1 MLAVNDCE
9 GAIEFYKKAF
19 NATEVGERYP
29 YEGKIGHAEL
39 NIAGALVMLAD
50 EFPEYNTTPM
60 RLGGTPVILNLT
72 VGDTDAW
79 VERAKAA
86 GATVAREPQD
96 EPYGRVATLKDPF
109 GHAWMLNG
117 PSKSG

>member
-19 NATEVGERYP
+19 NAAEVGERYP

-50 EFPEYNTTPM
+50 EFPEYNTTPTT
-60 RLGGTPVILNLT
+60 LGGTPVILNLT
-72 VGDTDAW
+72 VDDTDAW
-79 VERAKAA
+79 VERSLSYGAELRQKAK
-86 GATVAREPQD
+86 D

-109 GHAWMLNG
+109 GHVWMLNG
-117 PSKSG
+117 PAKSG